1 MAKWLESSECV
12 TFEVTDRVARITL
25 NRPEKRNAINGIL
38 LRELKQALLEAD
50 DLKAVNAIVLQ
61 GAGRDFCAGY
71 DLVTTYGDRK
81 QEEVDVSAYRGTVK
95 NFDDDCWS
103 MERQSETVN
112 LFAAIHKPI
121 VCKVQGNCLAGGT
134 DLALACDMVIASD
147 TARIGFPATRANG
160 SPPAHMWFYHVG
172 PQWAKRLLLTGDSL
186 NGRDAARIGLVMEA
200 VPADQL
206 DAEVDELARRLSFVD
221 ADLLTANKRI
231 VNLALELSGASTLQ
245 RLAVENDA
253 RAHLSQGPRRAQF
266 KADMEAMGLKE
277 ALKNRDAPFGDGM
290 ITLRALGDA
299 KQEK

>member
-1 MAKWLESSECV
+1 MAKWLQSSECV
-12 TFEVTDRVARITL
+12 TFDVTERVARITL
-25 NRPEKRNAINGIL
+25 NRPEKRNAINGVL

-95 NFDDDCWS
+95 SFDDDCWS
-103 MERQSETVN
+103 MERQAETVQ
-112 LFAAIHKPI
+112 LISAIHKPI
-121 VCKVQGNCLAGGT
+121 ICKVQGNCLAGGT

-147 TARIGFPATRANG
+147 LARIGFPATRANG

-186 NGRDAARIGLVMEA
+186 NGRDAARLGLVMEA
-200 VPADQL
+200 VPATEL

-231 VNLALELSGASTLQ
+231 VNLALELSGAGTLQ
-245 RLAVENDA
+245 RLALENDA

-266 KADMEAMGLKE
+266 KADMESAGLKE
-277 ALKNRDAPFGDGM
+277 ALKNRDLPFGDGM

-299 KQEK
+299 

>member
-1 MAKWLESSECV
+1 MAKWLQSSECV
-12 TFEVTDRVARITL
+12 SFEVTDRIARITL
-25 NRPEKRNAINGIL
+25 NRPDKRNAINGVL

-81 QEEVDVSAYRGTVK
+81 QDEIEASAYRGTVK
-95 NFDDDCWS
+95 SFDDDCWS

-112 LFAAIHKPI
+112 LLAAIHKPI

-134 DLALACDMVIASD
+134 DLALACDMVIAAD

-200 VPADQL
+200 VPAAEL

-221 ADLLTANKRI
+221 ADLLSANKRI
-231 VNLALELSGASTLQ
+231 VNLALELSGAATLQ

-266 KADMEAMGLKE
+266 KADMESSSLKE
-277 ALKNRDAPFGDGM
+277 ALKNRDMPFGDGM
-290 ITLRALGDA
+290 IKLRALGDA
-299 KQEK
+299 

>member
-12 TFEVTDRVARITL
+12 TFDVTERVARITL
-25 NRPEKRNAINGIL
+25 NRSEKRNAINGVL

-50 DLKAVNAIVLQ
+50 DLRSVNVIVLQ

-81 QEEVDVSAYRGTVK
+81 QQEADASAYRGSTK
-95 NFDDDCWS
+95 SFDDDCWS
-103 MERQSETVN
+103 MERQNETVN
-112 LFAAIHKPI
+112 LMAAIHKPI
-121 VCKVQGNCLAGGT
+121 ICKVQGNCLAGGT
-134 DLALACDMVIASD
+134 DLALACDMVIAAD

-186 NGRDAARIGLVMEA
+186 AGRDAARLGLVMEA
-200 VPADQL
+200 VPAEQL
-206 DAEVDELARRLSFVD
+206 EAEVDELARRLSFVD
-221 ADLLTANKRI
+221 ADLLSANKRI

-266 KADMEAMGLKE
+266 KADMEAVGLKE
-277 ALKNRDAPFGDGM
+277 ALKSRDAPFGDGM
-290 ITLRALGDA
+290 IKLHALGRD
-299 KQEK
+299 

>member
-12 TFEVTDRVARITL
+12 TFDVTERVARITL

-50 DLKAVNAIVLQ
+50 DLISVNAIVLQ
-61 GAGRDFCAGY
+61 GKGRDFCAGY

-81 QEEVDVSAYRGTVK
+81 HQDADASAYRGSIK
-95 NFDDDCWS
+95 SFDDDCWS
-103 MERQSETVN
+103 MERQAETVN
-112 LFAAIHKPI
+112 LMAAIHKPI
-121 VCKVQGNCLAGGT
+121 ICKVQGNCLAGGT

-186 NGRDAARIGLVMEA
+186 AGRDAARLGLVMEA
-200 VPADQL
+200 VPAEEL

-221 ADLLTANKRI
+221 ADLLSANKRI
-231 VNLALELSGASTLQ
+231 VNLALELSGATTLQ

-266 KADMEAMGLKE
+266 KADMEAVGLKE
-277 ALKNRDAPFGDGM
+277 ALKSRDAPFGDGM
-290 ITLRALGDA
+290 IKLRALGGD
-299 KQEK
+299 

>member
-1 MAKWLESSECV
+1 MAKWLQSSECV
-12 TFEVTDRVARITL
+12 TFEVADRVARITL
-25 NRPEKRNAINGIL
+25 NRPDKRNAINNVL

-50 DLKAVNAIVLQ
+50 DLKAVNVIVLQ

-81 QEEVDVSAYRGTVK
+81 QEEIDISAYRGVVK
-95 NFDDDCWS
+95 SFDDDCWA
-103 MERQSETVN
+103 MERQSETVA
-112 LFAAIHKPI
+112 LMAAIHKPI

-186 NGRDAARIGLVMEA
+186 NGRDAAKIGLVMEA
-200 VPADQL
+200 VPAAEL

-221 ADLLTANKRI
+221 ADLLAANKRI
-231 VNLALELSGASTLQ
+231 VNLALELSGAGTLQ

-266 KADMEAMGLKE
+266 KADMESSNLKE
-277 ALKNRDAPFGDGM
+277 ALKNRDLPFGDGM
-290 ITLRALGDA
+290 IKLRALGDD
-299 KQEK
+299 